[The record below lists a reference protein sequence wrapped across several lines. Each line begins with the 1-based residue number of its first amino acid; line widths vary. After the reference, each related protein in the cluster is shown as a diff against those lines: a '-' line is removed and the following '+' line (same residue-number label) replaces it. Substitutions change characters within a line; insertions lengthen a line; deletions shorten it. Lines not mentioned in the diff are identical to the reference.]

1 MDGTRMTLMPQMQEL
16 VDKFN
21 EKVAEDEKLRE
32 EIKGMDK
39 KVFIDL
45 ESEKY
50 NFRLQDQRIDGI
62 EEGEVPDPD
71 ITISS
76 DPETMQGI
84 LDGTIKPMKA
94 FALRKV
100 RFKGNIDDLLRL
112 RKLF

>member
-1 MDGTRMTLMPQMQEL
+1 MPQIQEL
-16 VDKFN
+16 VGKFN
-21 EKVAEDEKLRE
+21 EKVKEDEILRE
-32 EIKGMDK
+32 DLKGMDK
-39 KVFIDL
+39 KVLIDL

-50 NFRLQDQRIDGI
+50 HFRLQDQKIDGI
-62 EEGEVPDPD
+62 EEGEIPDPD
-71 ITISS
+71 ITINS